1 MNKLKSVWAVAQDL
15 LSGDQTADRVVP
27 PSGYTATLTSF
38 VAGSMAFLSVFA
50 LALSLATGRL
60 AERWSTE
67 LANTSTV
74 RISAPDGQAAEQAK
88 IALEIL
94 KVTPGIISARLMEPE
109 EQRRLLAPWFGS
121 ELPMENLPIPS
132 LIEIKENTQ
141 GPDVRGL
148 KLRLAAEVPGAILD
162 DHTRWRRPFVT
173 AASRLRLL
181 GIISIL
187 LIFVSTA
194 AMITLAAQAALAAND
209 QVIKVLRLIGAK
221 DAYIVKAF
229 VRRFTIRAILGSTF
243 GTLFAMLFILFLP
256 QVAEEGAFLTG
267 LGFRGWHWLLPMFVP
282 FLAAII
288 AFFATRTAAKTTL
301 QGTS

>member
-1 MNKLKSVWAVAQDL
+1 MTRLKNGFIKAQNL

-38 VAGSMAFLSVFA
+38 VAGAMAFLSVFA

-60 AERWSTE
+60 AERWSNE

-74 RISAPDGQAAEQAK
+74 RISAPEGQAADQAK
-88 IALEIL
+88 RALSIL
-94 KVTPGIISARLMEPE
+94 QVTPGIASARLMTQD
-109 EQRRLLAPWFGS
+109 EQRLLLAPWFGA
-121 ELPMENLPIPS
+121 ELPLENLPIPS
-132 LIEIKENTQ
+132 LIEILEEKQ
-141 GPDVRGL
+141 GPDVQGL

-162 DHTRWRRPFVT
+162 DHTRWRRPFVQ

-181 GIISIL
+181 GIVSIV

-194 AMITLAAQAALAAND
+194 AMITLAAQAALSAND

-229 VRRFTIRAILGSTF
+229 VRRFTIRALLGSLL
-243 GTLFAMLFILFLP
+243 GTIFAVSFIFFLP
-256 QVAEEGAFLTG
+256 EVAEEGAFLTG
-267 LGFRGWHWLLPMFVP
+267 LGFRGWHWFIPIAVP
-282 FLAAII
+282 FIASFI
-288 AFFATRTAAKTTL
+288 AFFATRNAARKTL
-301 QGTS
+301 QGTA